1 MLRAVHKVS
10 DRSSEHGR
18 PGVTRTHTTTNNK
31 LAVSDSTM
39 SKRASRLV
47 VLGLFALLLVG
58 GCAAQDEQLEGLE
71 EPIEPNRAPRI
82 ELPKDEGVFIKTAP
96 AARSKGRA
104 GATARQQ
111 ETAAN
116 PLALPSLSSLNLY
129 VELSAAVLV
138 LLYVAI
144 IVIGRRSNKRIAEA
158 WARTFAMHG
167 GIMDKNFSYT
177 GPKETGALLMEE
189 SGNVS
194 AAAASREGSQ
204 AALHAGNGGR
214 WIRAASTVR
223 LRCAGVQVL
232 RQRATLLLWPA
243 CGAAAAGKAG
253 RAQHALEPAES
264 YRRSDEGGGVHA

>member
-1 MLRAVHKVS
+1 
-10 DRSSEHGR
+10 
-18 PGVTRTHTTTNNK
+18 
-31 LAVSDSTM
+31 M
-39 SKRASRLV
+39 SKRASRLL

-71 EPIEPNRAPRI
+71 EPIEPSRAPRI

-111 ETAAN
+111 DKQTAAN

-129 VELSAAVLV
+129 VELSAAALV

-204 AALHAGNGGR
+204 AILHAGNGGR
-214 WIRAASTVR
+214 WIRAASPVR

-232 RQRATLLLWPA
+232 RQWATLLFWPA

-253 RAQHALEPAES
+253 RAQHAVEPAEPN
-264 YRRSDEGGGVHA
+264 RRSDQGGGVHA